1 MKLGIILQSNK
12 PEHAWNTFRLGITAL
27 KANHQVE
34 IFLMNEG
41 SELDTIPDSE
51 HFDISKKVAEFKEL
65 KGIILACGTCLEI
78 RGKKEA
84 TMAHNQITEVSAAA
98 KGAVFLNNRVRTVI
112 DVGAEEGR
120 AIKINAAARDNGL
133 TYSKLINQLKKNN
146 LKVVYEKEFG
156 LLLAPLFS
164 NVLVLFFD
172 ALDKIFFSTKGE
184 IGKIGSFARSMVA
197 PIIILENKIPIDFGY
212 TLIVKSINE

>member
-84 TMAHNQITEVSAAA
+84 TMCPISTMSD
-98 KGAVFLNNRVRTVI
+98 L
-112 DVGAEEGR
+112 
-120 AIKINAAARDNGL
+120 
-133 TYSKLINQLKKNN
+133 LKMVENSDK
-146 LKVVYEKEFG
+146 
-156 LLLAPLFS
+156 
-164 NVLVLFFD
+164 VLVFD
-172 ALDKIFFSTKGE
+172 
-184 IGKIGSFARSMVA
+184 
-197 PIIILENKIPIDFGY
+197 
-212 TLIVKSINE
+212 